1 MRSPRDTAQKRKV
14 KGPALPRGGKA
25 AARAREF
32 ALERGLDLEQSKT
45 GGGPPS
51 RRKNSTKTR
60 KK

>member
-1 MRSPRDTAQKRKV
+1 MRSPRDTAQKKKG

-32 ALERGLDLEQSKT
+32 AMERGLDLEQPKT
-45 GGGPPS
+45 GGGTSS
-51 RRKNSTKTR
+51 RRKSPTKTR